1 MGGNILDEVLA
12 TSVVQHVGVQN
23 ARLFK
28 VNYDRD
34 GKIA

>member
-1 MGGNILDEVLA
+1 MGGDILDEVLA
-12 TSVVQHVGVQN
+12 TSVVQHLGVQS
-23 ARLFK
+23 ARLLK